1 MKTGTESSFLLY
13 PSMGNMSHIIESIQA
28 TDLGVA
34 VEGGAKFYA
43 ESANG
48 AVRAIGS
55 RTGEVVLFGS
65 GVYGS
70 ESFNVRPART
80 KSNSEAELQG
90 LLLSETGDLL
100 FAATSVD
107 LVAISTSTRT
117 LAWQFAQKRQWGFL
131 PSIPQGAVLH
141 ESDVLVV
148 FYSSGEVVALDR
160 KSRVIES
167 ETYSESVRSVVTSGS
182 VGFATDG
189 HTIWKFDVAEG
200 FGNRSKFAFV
210 HNYEIA
216 LSGNAEKLLV
226 RVPNRVLIFDAMT
239 GEIERECETGP
250 GLPQMAVDFEGK
262 QWAHLTAGG
271 LDVRG
276 MDGSVLGSIQSEE
289 FPISV
294 HRSYAMESFIIGMRS
309 GAVYSVPWHQ

>member
-1 MKTGTESSFLLY
+1 
-13 PSMGNMSHIIESIQA
+13 MGNMSHIIESIQA

-48 AVRAIGS
+48 AVRSIGS
-55 RTGEVVLFGS
+55 RSGEVALFGS
-65 GVYGS
+65 GVYAT

-90 LLLSETGDLL
+90 LWLSETGDLL

-107 LVAISTSTRT
+107 LVAISTSTKT

-141 ESDVLVV
+141 ENDVLMV

-167 ETYSESVRSVVTSGS
+167 ETHSESVRSVVTSGS

-189 HTIWKFDVAEG
+189 HTIWKFHVAEG
-200 FGNRSKFAFV
+200 FGSRSKFAFV

-216 LSGNAEKLLV
+216 LSGNAEKLFV
-226 RVPNRVLIFDAMT
+226 RIPNRVLIFDART
-239 GEIERECETGP
+239 GEIDRECETGP
-250 GLPQMAVDFEGK
+250 GLPQMAVDFDGT
-262 QWAHLTAGG
+262 QWSHLTAGG

-309 GAVYSVPWHQ
+309 GSVYSVPWNQ

>member
-1 MKTGTESSFLLY
+1 ME
-13 PSMGNMSHIIESIQA
+13 NMSHIIESIQA

-34 VEGGAKFYA
+34 VEGGAKFYS

-65 GVYGS
+65 GVYGT

-90 LLLSETGDLL
+90 LWLSETGDLL
-100 FAATSVD
+100 FVATSVD
-107 LVAISTSTRT
+107 LLGINTSTKT
-117 LAWQFAQKRQWGFL
+117 IAWQYAQKRQWGFL
-131 PSIPQGAVLH
+131 PSIPQGAVLQ
-141 ESDVLVV
+141 EDDVLVV

-160 KSRVIES
+160 KARVVGS
-167 ETYSESVRSVVTSGS
+167 ETFSDSVRSVVTSGT

-189 HTIWKFDVAEG
+189 HTIWKFDVAQG
-200 FGNRSKFAFV
+200 FGYREKFAYL

-226 RVPNRVLIFDAMT
+226 RIPNRVLIFDTVT
-239 GEIERECETGP
+239 GQVEREYETGP
-250 GLPQMAVDFEGK
+250 GLPQMAVNFDGS

-271 LDVRG
+271 LDVRD
-276 MDGSVLGSIQSEE
+276 MDGSILGSIQSEE

-294 HRSYAMESFIIGMRS
+294 HSSYALESFIIGLRS
-309 GAVYSVPWHQ
+309 GSACAVPWTQ